1 MSRLTSLVFF
11 LFFFVSTYGQSEI
24 YELRV
29 YEMEFFKPA
38 NMLHDYFQKALIPA
52 LNRQGINNVGAFEEL
67 GEALPKKIYLLISY
81 PNMQA
86 HQETADQLDK
96 DAQFQSDAAFYMK
109 APSDQIPFKRVEST
123 FIRSTKGF
131 PGLVKPAE
139 GSEVFELRIYESY
152 NEDALRRKVKMFND
166 SEFAIFK
173 DVGLN
178 TVFFGANI
186 SGDQMPCLTYLLAF
200 KDMEE
205 HKLAWSKFGPHPE
218 WQRIVN
224 LEEYADAMNSITRVF
239 LKPLGYSQL

>member
-1 MSRLTSLVFF
+1 MTRLFSLVFF
-11 LFFFVSTYGQSEI
+11 LFFTLSSYSQSEI

-29 YEMEFFKPA
+29 YELDFFKPA
-38 NMLHDYFQKALIPA
+38 DVLHDYFQNALIPG

-81 PNMQA
+81 PSMQA
-86 HQETADQLDK
+86 HQETADQLEK
-96 DAQFQSDAAFYMK
+96 DAQYKSDAASYMT
-109 APSDQIPFKRVEST
+109 APSDQIPFKRFEST

-131 PGLVKPAE
+131 PELVKPAE
-139 GSEVFELRIYESY
+139 DSEVFELRIYESSH
-152 NEDALRRKVKMFND
+152 EDALRRKVKMFND
-166 SEFAIFK
+166 SEFDIFK
-173 DVGLN
+173 EVGLN

-205 HKLAWSKFGPHPE
+205 HKMAWSKFGPHPE
-218 WQRIVN
+218 WKRIIK
-224 LEEYADAMNSITRVF
+224 LEEYANAMNSITRVF